1 MTPTETGLLI
11 IAVVVVMAMIA
22 FTIQNIETQRRER
35 RMRLLLLKDQ
45 IRRADHLLRTLP
57 EHYITREI
65 RDLLLNYLVQR
76 WKLTLELERTEE
88 NQKKLHE
95 LEAVRAQP
103 LPVVEHPQGSMTL
116 HADRN
121 HAERT
126 ASLLRELFQFLSDL
140 KKQGTVRV
148 AEADS
153 VIYQVKEAYTRTR
166 LDVEIMDAQETEGAR
181 GAGPALPRFRT
192 VLAKLQSLNKT
203 QQLDRQLYE
212 IGTHIDELQAIVEQ
226 ERLVKEAEEKRRRA
240 EELAKEDKFTPKP
253 FTDYR

>member
-65 RDLLLNYLVQR
+65 RDLLVNYLVQR
-76 WKLTLELERTEE
+76 WKLTLELERSEE
-88 NQKKLHE
+88 NQKKLQE
-95 LEAVRAQP
+95 LEGIRAQA
-103 LPVVEHPQGSMTL
+103 LPVVEHPPGSMTL
-116 HADRN
+116 HTDRN

-126 ASLLRELFQFLSDL
+126 ASLLRELFQFLSEL

-148 AEADS
+148 SEAES

-166 LDVEIMDAQETEGAR
+166 IDVEIMDAQETEQAR

-192 VLAKLQSLNKT
+192 ILAKLQSLNNT

-212 IGTHIDELQAIVEQ
+212 LGTHIDELQAVVEQ
-226 ERLVKEAEEKRRRA
+226 ERLIKEAEEKKRRA
-240 EELAKEDKFTPKP
+240 EELAKEDKFKPKP